1 MSARGGK
8 ELPFGEKCAIMA
20 ADSQASEVSHEKETI
35 VPRLRA
41 RADDLSAPRRTGAGG
56 RRHAR
61 CGGSRVPRSCDRH
74 GAGYAAEDAAT
85 QEQAAALL
93 VRLLGAEKT
102 AKADRRSCGWAG
114 IPSWARS
121 AVNYCAF
128 HDLIDWSEY
137 HAGGALDAELWCAM
151 LLRALGYGSELGS
164 STARTA
170 LRIGLIS
177 RPLEGTLT
185 RGDLFETAL
194 AALTYP
200 AKDGGTLLD
209 GLLAKGLCTAAAVEA
224 LGLRRETLTARE
236 AADRHLSA
244 ILCLDL
250 FADEE
255 AIEADEPTANASAF
269 LISPDGLAV
278 TNYHSIDGAI
288 SGRATLITGE
298 ACAIER
304 VIYYDADIDLAVIRI
319 ARTTAEGET
328 VPRFH
333 AIALAGAKEVRMG
346 DTVYALG
353 NPLGLGLAMSRGIV
367 SATAHK
373 ADLST
378 LPCIVSDA
386 TISRGS
392 SGGALLNEYGRAVAV
407 TTGAYVYGNNMYL
420 CVPLDPVLEADLT
433 GEGMTLQEV
442 LDAVTAAREAAAAAA
457 EAGESR

>member
-1 MSARGGK
+1 MKMKLLSLFCALALTISL
-8 ELPFGEKCAIMA
+8 LPAAQALEGEGTRA
-20 ADSQASEVSHEKETI
+20 AEALASLGLV
-35 VPRLRA
+35 
-41 RADDLSAPRRTGAGG
+41 TGT
-56 RRHAR
+56 
-61 CGGSRVPRSCDRH
+61 
-74 GAGYAAEDAAT
+74 GAGYAAEKPAT

-102 AKADRRSCGWAG
+102 AKADRRSCGWEG

-128 HDLIDWSEY
+128 HDLIDLSEY
-137 HAGGALDAELWCAM
+137 RAGGALDAELWCAM
-151 LLRALGYGSELGS
+151 LLRALGCGSELGS
-164 STARTA
+164 SAARTA

-177 RPLEGTLT
+177 RPLEGTL
-185 RGDLFETAL
+185 
-194 AALTYP
+194 
-200 AKDGGTLLD
+200 
-209 GLLAKGLCTAAAVEA
+209 LAKGLCTAAAVDA

-288 SGRATLITGE
+288 SGRATLITGD

-304 VIYYDADIDLAVIRI
+304 VIYSDADIDLAVIRI

-328 VPRFH
+328 VPCFH

-442 LDAVTAAREAAAAAA
+442 LDAVTAAREAAAEAA
-457 EAGESR
+457 EADESR

>member
-1 MSARGGK
+1 MKKKLLSLVCALALTISL
-8 ELPFGEKCAIMA
+8 LPAAQALEGEGTRA
-20 ADSQASEVSHEKETI
+20 AEALASLGLV
-35 VPRLRA
+35 
-41 RADDLSAPRRTGAGG
+41 TGT
-56 RRHAR
+56 
-61 CGGSRVPRSCDRH
+61 
-74 GAGYAAEDAAT
+74 GAGYAAEKPAT

-114 IPSWARS
+114 IPAWARS

-128 HDLIDWSEY
+128 HDLINWSEY
-137 HAGGALDAELWCAM
+137 RAGGALDAELWCAM
-151 LLRALGYGSELGS
+151 LLRALGCGSELGS
-164 STARTA
+164 SAARTA

-200 AKDGGTLLD
+200 VRDGGTLLD

-224 LGLRRETLTARE
+224 LGLRRKTL
-236 AADRHLSA
+236 
-244 ILCLDL
+244 
-250 FADEE
+250 
-255 AIEADEPTANASAF
+255 TANASAF

-298 ACAIER
+298 VCAIER

>member
-1 MSARGGK
+1 MKKKLLSLVCALALTISL
-8 ELPFGEKCAIMA
+8 LPAAQALEGEGTRA
-20 ADSQASEVSHEKETI
+20 AEALASLGLV
-35 VPRLRA
+35 
-41 RADDLSAPRRTGAGG
+41 TGT
-56 RRHAR
+56 
-61 CGGSRVPRSCDRH
+61 
-74 GAGYAAEDAAT
+74 GAGYAAEKPAT

-137 HAGGALDAELWCAM
+137 RAGGALDAELWCAM
-151 LLRALGYGSELGS
+151 LLRALGCICFVVALAALLG
-164 STARTA
+164 
-170 LRIGLIS
+170 RIGLIS

-200 AKDGGTLLD
+200 VRDGGTLLD

-255 AIEADEPTANASAF
+255 AIEADEPTSNASAF

-367 SATAHK
+367 SATAHE

-442 LDAVTAAREAAAAAA
+442 LDAVTAAREAAAEAA
-457 EAGESR
+457 EADESL